1 MANLTDSA
9 KTEAHLCVSAATA
22 TQIAK
27 RIRLAEIYLRNLKG
41 DTWYADL
48 VALGG
53 TDPGDGSLLRAE
65 EAESLVAFYFALP
78 HLNLR
83 IDEDGGILLQEWTDD
98 GQGGRLQKA
107 FAGARTLEAVR
118 AELLSQAKCLIYG
131 DVTIEYSI
139 EESTLI
145 SAVGEASPLS
155 GLFMTAIVED

>member
-1 MANLTDSA
+1 MANLTDA
-9 KTEAHLCVSAATA
+9 TKIEAHLCVSAATA
-22 TQIAK
+22 TEIAK
-27 RIRLAEIYLRNLKG
+27 RLRIAEIYLRNLKG
-41 DTWYADL
+41 DTWYDDL

-53 TDPGDGSLLRAE
+53 TDPGDGSLSRAE
-65 EAESLVAFYFALP
+65 EAESLVAFYYALP

-107 FAGARTLEAVR
+107 FSTMRTLDAAR

-131 DVTIEYSI
+131 DVTVEYTG

-145 SAVGEASPLS
+145 TFVGGASPLGGMS
-155 GLFMTAIVED
+155 MSVIAED